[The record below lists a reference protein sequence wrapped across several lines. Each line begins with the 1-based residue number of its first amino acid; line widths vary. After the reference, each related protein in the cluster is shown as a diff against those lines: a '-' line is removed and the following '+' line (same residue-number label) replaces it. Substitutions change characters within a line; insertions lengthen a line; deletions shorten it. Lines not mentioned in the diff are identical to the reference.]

1 MILSTA
7 SRWRNVTALLIA
19 TRWLALTLVA
29 VLLTG
34 AALAQTLTFP
44 TLTGRVVDEAGLLGA
59 TDRASLSASIA
70 AFEAKT
76 GDQLVVVTLASLR
89 GVSIED
95 YGYQLGRHWGIGR
108 KDSNSGVLLIVA
120 PNERATRI
128 EVGYGLEGTL
138 TDAASKLIIEAVI
151 LPRFRAG
158 DYPDGIKRG
167 VEQIIQILSSDAPAK
182 PNLATPLGDVPTL
195 PVIVVALI
203 FVAFVIYCLVSG
215 GAFCRF
221 MFQLLFMMMLTGGRR
236 SSGSGSSYSGGGGS
250 FGGGGSS
257 GRW

>member
-1 MILSTA
+1 MS
-7 SRWRNVTALLIA
+7 VA
-19 TRWLALTLVA
+19 TPRLALAVA
-29 VLLTG
+29 AIFLAF

-44 TLTGRVVDEAGLLGA
+44 TLTGRLVDEAGLLGP

-76 GDQLVVVTLASLR
+76 RDQFVVVTLASLR
-89 GVSIED
+89 GVTIED

-108 KDSNSGVLLIVA
+108 KDVNSGVLLIVA
-120 PNERATRI
+120 PKERATRI

-138 TDAASKLIIEAVI
+138 TDAATKLIIEAVI

-167 VEQIIQILSSDAPAK
+167 VEQIIEILSSEAPAK
-182 PNLATPLGDVPTL
+182 PNLATPVGEVPTL

-203 FVAFVIYCLVSG
+203 CVAFLIYCLVSG

-221 MFQLLFMMMLTGGRR
+221 MFQLLVMMVMSGGRR
-236 SSGSGSSYSGGGGS
+236 SSGSGSSASGSSYSGGGGS